1 MYEYMYGVNDRRG
14 YLNRLCGSL
23 QASGTQLGLVMQIF
37 SSLVLAIAVSFYF
50 SWQITLIMAM
60 NVPFLVTCSALVSSQ
75 MTDNDAGEKVSLEAA
90 SKVRDVMILKIQ
102 SYVYHSRYIVVV
114 KATNYRYQQRRSTAC
129 ERWRH

>member
-75 MTDNDAGEKVSLEAA
+75 MTDNDAGEKVSREAA
-90 SKVRDVMILKIQ
+90 SKVCYMRDVMILYRPAARPIGGG
-102 SYVYHSRYIVVV
+102 SRFE
-114 KATNYRYQQRRSTAC
+114 NGRFC
-129 ERWRH
+129 